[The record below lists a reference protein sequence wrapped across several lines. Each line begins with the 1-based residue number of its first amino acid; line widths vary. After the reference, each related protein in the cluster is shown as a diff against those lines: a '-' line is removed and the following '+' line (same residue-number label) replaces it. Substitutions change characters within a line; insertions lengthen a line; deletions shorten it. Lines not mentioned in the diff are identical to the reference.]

1 MVDSS
6 NVRNFTLVWMRRL
19 AYYFIGVT
27 SVTGTFAML
36 LGAFLVFS
44 GVLEW

>member
-1 MVDSS
+1 MVVNS
-6 NVRNFTLVWMRRL
+6 NVRQFTMVWMRRL
-19 AYYFIGVT
+19 AYSIIGVT

-36 LGAFLVFS
+36 LGVLLIVS

>member
-1 MVDSS
+1 MVVNS
-6 NVRNFTLVWMRRL
+6 NVRQFTMMWMRRL
-19 AYYFIGVT
+19 VYSFIGVT

-36 LGAFLVFS
+36 LGAFLVVS